1 MRAVVF
7 PEVGRMEIQDVPE
20 PQARPGWLVIDVGA
34 AGICGTDL
42 HILAGEFPMATYP
55 CRPGHEF
62 GGTVVEVGEGV
73 EGFAIGDRIGV
84 QPSAFCGTCHF
95 CRNGRANLCPRA
107 GGFGTSMPGGFAE
120 RAAILP
126 SHAYHLPD
134 HLTFPEAA
142 LIEPLACVVHGFHR
156 LAPRAGQSYLVYG
169 AGTMGLMLAQYA
181 RFAGARRVAIVDINP
196 DKLAR
201 ARGFGFELLGATLD
215 EVREVEPEGFDNV
228 IEATGVTAAAEAAF
242 EGAIRGGRL
251 LLFGVYPM
259 GERARFEAFR
269 IFNSE
274 IDVIGSMAVFDS
286 YEPALQAM
294 AAGAIDARR
303 MATHA
308 FAVDDFPEALDVL
321 RRGEGMKIQIV
332 PGTPRSATTI
342 LALGAER

>member
-20 PQARPGWLVIDVGA
+20 PEARPGWLVIDVGA

-181 RFAGARRVAIVDINP
+181 RFAGARHVAIVDINP

-201 ARGFGFELLGATLD
+201 ARGFGFEHLGATLD

-242 EGAIRGGRL
+242 EGVIRGGRL

-332 PGTPRSATTI
+332 PGTPRSAPTTV
-342 LALGAER
+342 ALGAER